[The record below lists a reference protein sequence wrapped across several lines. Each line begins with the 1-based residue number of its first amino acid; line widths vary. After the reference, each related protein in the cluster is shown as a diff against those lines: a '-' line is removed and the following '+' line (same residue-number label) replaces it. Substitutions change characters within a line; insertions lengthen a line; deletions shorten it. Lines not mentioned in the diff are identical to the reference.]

1 MNQPTEVDIPAGVE
15 LVRDVEFGTGGGRP
29 LKLHIVRAENREPG
43 ARTPAIVYVHGGF
56 WRAGSKETGLERLI
70 PLAQRGYFCV
80 AVEYR
85 LVQESIWPA
94 QIEDCK
100 LAVRWLRAHA
110 GEYGIDRERI
120 GVWGAS
126 AGGHLAAMLGAA
138 GDAAQLEG
146 NGGWSDQPSQ
156 VQAVV
161 DQFGIADL
169 LTMGKN
175 NIDHDAPDAPGSMLI
190 GGPVQENKAAAAA
203 ASPVS
208 YLTSNCPPFL
218 ILHGTADV
226 IVNVGQ
232 GKQLHAA
239 MQAAGLD
246 STLQLFEGKGH
257 EDLGDESR
265 RMVYAFFDKHLKG

>member
-1 MNQPTEVDIPAGVE
+1 LNQPVEVEIPAGVE
-15 LVRDVEFGTGGGRP
+15 LIRDVEFGTGGGRP
-29 LKLHIVRAENREPG
+29 LKLHIVRGENRDAG
-43 ARTPAIVYVHGGF
+43 VRAPAIVYVHGGF
-56 WRAGSKETGLERLI
+56 WRAGSKETGIERLI
-70 PLAQRGYFCV
+70 PLAQQGYFCV

-85 LVQESIWPA
+85 LVQEAIWPA

-110 GEYGIDRERI
+110 GEYGIDPARI

-126 AGGHLAAMLGAA
+126 AGGHLAAMLGVA
-138 GDAAQLEG
+138 GDAPQFEG
-146 NGGWSDQPSQ
+146 NGGWGDQSSR

-169 LTMGKN
+169 VTMGKN
-175 NIDHDAPDAPGSMLI
+175 NIDHNAADAPGSQLI
-190 GGPVQENKAAAAA
+190 GGLVQENKAKAAA
-203 ASPVS
+203 ASPIN
-208 YLTSNCPPFL
+208 YLTADCPPFL

-239 MQAAGLD
+239 MLAAGLD
-246 STLQLFEGKGH
+246 SMLQLFEGKGH

-265 RMVYAFFDKHLKG
+265 RMVYAFFDKHLRG